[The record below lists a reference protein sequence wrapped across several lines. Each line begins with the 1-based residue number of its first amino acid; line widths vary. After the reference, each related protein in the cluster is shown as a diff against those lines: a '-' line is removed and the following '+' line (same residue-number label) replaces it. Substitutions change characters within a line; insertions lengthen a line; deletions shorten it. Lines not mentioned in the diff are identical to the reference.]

1 MFAKCAVLIVA
12 VGACGCALLA
22 LRQSRLQV
30 ASELARTQ
38 LRISAA
44 DERLWSLRAK
54 VAAGTAPRNVER
66 LARNLG
72 PLKPIVDRP
81 AAPPAPLDGP
91 AVVDRST
98 PRPEPVE
105 PGPERSDAQRP
116 RTAAPDTRSHPR
128 PPSVTPAPDRRLAR
142 REAR

>member
-38 LRISAA
+38 LRISSA

-91 AVVDRST
+91 AVVDRAT

-105 PGPERSDAQRP
+105 PVPERSDAQRP
-116 RTAAPDTRSHPR
+116 RTTSPGTR
-128 PPSVTPAPDRRLAR
+128 PPSVTPTPDRRLAR

>member
-1 MFAKCAVLIVA
+1 MFAKCVVLIVA

-54 VAAGTAPRNVER
+54 VAAGTSPRNVER

-81 AAPPAPLDGP
+81 AEPVAPPESPR
-91 AVVDRST
+91 VVDRVT
-98 PRPEPVE
+98 PRPEPIE
-105 PGPERSDAQRP
+105 PSPERSDAQPRP
-116 RTAAPDTRSHPR
+116 RTSAPSPR
-128 PPSVTPAPDRRLAR
+128 TPPATPAPDRRVAR